1 MSSAQA
7 SQRGLHMPHEIT
19 EGDRIA
25 TRYFGGY
32 EAVIVRQIH
41 DSYLVVARMGGAAKT
56 PDGDEATDILPID
69 RVEKNLTR

>member
-1 MSSAQA
+1 
-7 SQRGLHMPHEIT
+7 MPHEIT